1 MNKAPN
7 EYSTL
12 RDTQI
17 AVNVDNIDQ
26 TMSNELMESE
36 DDVSMSA
43 KDHSGIPEYMRKNKE
58 PELEEPDLMLE
69 EGQGYRNEV
78 LDLYD

>member
-1 MNKAPN
+1 
-7 EYSTL
+7 
-12 RDTQI
+12 
-17 AVNVDNIDQ
+17 
-26 TMSNELMESE
+26 MSNELMESE

-78 LDLYD
+78 LDLYDLNEKQLQ